1 MHYVEQA
8 VHHGLLMS
16 RTWAATPRAPAA
28 CICLLFI
35 PCEVMWLELQRSVLK
50 PREEDALLGRSLNI
64 LIASGWQLFPTM
76 ASSVGKA
83 VDDFMLMLRGRH
95 LEYCHL
101 RQLEALRIISQRIND
116 KHWCDHCHHRYLSEW
131 LSAASREATHGIE
144 HHAQCERGPQ
154 VQMRSSD
161 FTVVREQIDKGF
173 KGSYD
178 CKSFCISFNHNIDN
192 AKGMK

>member
-1 MHYVEQA
+1 MRAAKQEHRGARQAHHCILLGRQVHHCLLVRPNTRASLPRREASASVHYVEQA

-35 PCEVMWLELQRSVLK
+35 PCEIMWPELQRSILK

-64 LIASGWQLFPTM
+64 LIASGWQLFLTM

-83 VDDFMLMLRGRH
+83 VDDFMLMLRSRH

-101 RQLEALRIISQRIND
+101 RQLDALRIIPQRIND
-116 KHWCDHCHHRYLSEW
+116 KHWCDHCHHLGLSE
-131 LSAASREATHGIE
+131 
-144 HHAQCERGPQ
+144 
-154 VQMRSSD
+154 
-161 FTVVREQIDKGF
+161 
-173 KGSYD
+173 
-178 CKSFCISFNHNIDN
+178 
-192 AKGMK
+192 